1 MKAQELYPTFV
12 ALCAAVAFALAA
24 APLRA
29 ATPRFLSAQPV
40 WPAGRAT
47 EKNVTAGF
55 RAAFAPPAAEPVTL
69 RLTGSSLY
77 RVWLNGQFLAHG
89 PARGPHGF
97 YRVDEL
103 DLTGRLV
110 GGTNLVAIEVAGYN
124 ANSYYL
130 LDQPSFLQAE
140 IVAGAQVLAATAGD
154 GAPFEALLLEERVQK
169 VQRYSFQRPFT
180 EVYHLAPG
188 YDAWR
193 IQPGTE
199 IRRVACAVAEPK
211 ALLPR
216 HVPLSEFTRRGA
228 VTLVSSGELAIGR
241 QPETLWK
248 DRSLTQVGPALG
260 GYPEQELAT
269 IPSLEL
275 QTIATATHRPVQRP
289 LRAEDPL
296 ALVPRAFHVVDFGVN
311 LTGFI
316 GAKVVCHRPARL
328 FLTFD
333 EILRGGDVD
342 FKRLGCVNA
351 LVYELEPGTY
361 DIESFEPY
369 TLRYLKLFTLAGECD
384 VSGLYLRE
392 YVCPDAGRAHFAA
405 SDERL
410 NRLFAA
416 GRETFQQNAVDLFMD
431 CPSRE
436 RAGWLCD
443 SFFTARVAQDLCGH
457 TRIERN
463 FLENFAL
470 PPRFAHLPDG
480 MLPMC
485 YPADHNDG
493 VYIPNWAMWFV
504 LELEEYLER
513 SGDRELVEALRRRVL
528 ALVEFF
534 QPYRNPDGLLE
545 RLPSW
550 VFVEW
555 SKANEFVQDVN
566 YPSNMLY
573 ARMLEV
579 AARLYDLPALA
590 RDAEQLRA
598 VIRRQSF
605 DGAFFVDNALRR
617 DGRLQP
623 TRNRTE
629 VCQYFAFYFGVA
641 TPASHPS
648 LWETLVRDFGPKR
661 RQTGAF
667 PEIHPANQ
675 FVGNVL
681 RLELLSRDGRCQQV
695 ADEAFGYWLFMAE
708 RTGTLWENDGDYASC
723 NHGFAS
729 HAVRVLN
736 RDVLGLVR
744 LDPVRRAID
753 LRFTDVNRDWCEGT
767 LPTPDGSVTLRWRR
781 DGEKLRYK
789 LSAPAGYATTVTNLS
804 RFELMRE

>member
-1 MKAQELYPTFV
+1 MKTH
-12 ALCAAVAFALAA
+12 ALRPMLFPLAVATWFTLAGAPLLAA
-24 APLRA
+24 AP
-29 ATPRFLSAQPV
+29 RFKSAQPV
-40 WPAGRAT
+40 WPEGRAT
-47 EKNVTAGF
+47 EKNVTVGF
-55 RAAFAPPAAEPVTL
+55 RAAFAVPPGQPVML
-69 RLTGSSLY
+69 RVTGSTLY
-77 RVWLNGQFLAHG
+77 RLWLNGQFLAHG

-103 DLTGRLV
+103 DLTARLAA
-110 GGTNLVAIEVAGYN
+110 GTNLVAIEVAGYN

-140 IVAGAQVLAATAGD
+140 VVTDGQVLAATAGD
-154 GAPFEALLLEERVQK
+154 GAPFEAVVLRERVQQ

-180 EVYHLAPG
+180 EVYRLTPG
-188 YDAWR
+188 FDAWR
-193 IQPGTE
+193 RQPDAPLD
-199 IRRVACAVAEPK
+199 RVRCAVVDAK

-216 HVPLSEFTRRGA
+216 RVSHSAFAKRGA
-228 VTLVSSGELAIGR
+228 ATLVASGELVTGR
-241 QPETLWK
+241 PPEPLWK

-260 GYPEQELAT
+260 GYLEPDLAT

-275 QTIATATHRPVQRP
+275 QTIANASNRPVHRP
-289 LRAEDPL
+289 LHATDML
-296 ALVPRAFHVVDFGVN
+296 ALAPRAFHLVDFGVN
-311 LTGFI
+311 LTGFV

-333 EILRGGDVD
+333 EILRDGDVD

-361 DIESFEPY
+361 EIESFEPY
-369 TLRYLKLFTLAGECD
+369 TLRYLKLFTLAGDCD

-392 YVCPDAGRAHFAA
+392 YVCPDTAQAHFAA

-463 FLENFAL
+463 FLENYAL

-493 VYIPNWAMWFV
+493 VYIPNWALWFV

-513 SGDRELVEALRRRVL
+513 SGDRELVEALRPRVL
-528 ALVEFF
+528 ALVEYF
-534 QPYRNPDGLLE
+534 QPYRNGDGLLE

-573 ARMLEV
+573 ARMLE
-579 AARLYDLPALA
+579 ATARLYDLPDLA
-590 RDAEQLRA
+590 HDAEQMRA

-605 DGAFFVDNALRR
+605 DGDFFVDNALRQ
-617 DGRLQP
+617 DGRLQV
-623 TRNRTE
+623 TRNRSE

-641 TPASHPS
+641 TPASHPQ
-648 LWETLVRDFGPKR
+648 LWETLVRDFGPQR
-661 RQTGAF
+661 RQTQAF
-667 PEIHPANQ
+667 PEIHSANQ

-681 RLELLSRDGRCQQV
+681 RLELLSRIGRCQQV
-695 ADEAFGYWLFMAE
+695 ADEAFGYWLFMADK
-708 RTGTLWENDGDYASC
+708 TGTLWENDGDYASC

-736 RDVLGLVR
+736 RDVLGLAR
-744 LDPVRRAID
+744 LDTVRREIH
-753 LRFTDVNRDWCEGT
+753 LRFTEVHLDWCEGS
-767 LPTPDGSVTLRWRR
+767 LPTPDGSVALRWRR
-781 DGEKLRYK
+781 DGERLRYK
-789 LSAPAGYATTVTNLS
+789 LSAPAGYAVTVENLS
-804 RFELMRE
+804 RFALVRE